1 MRGSLKILAIVV
13 AVGLVGVSGELLA
26 NCNEAST
33 PANYP
38 IRQCVT
44 AAGTPSWFAAPP
56 VGSGPVSAT
65 WWILGFG
72 NRPVVDPSAGA
83 NVEPTGGSGFITG
96 AISATNHGTW
106 IGNDSGNLTA
116 GVATGAPD
124 GGLDLIPSAPGG
136 PGTLCFS
143 FGASWGLPFVDGC
156 ADLNRTYSALGGAGQ
171 VSDNYLNIYWS
182 GQPGVDF
189 YTPYTL
195 VDSPM
200 GVLLTE
206 GSNKN
211 FAAAFFQST
220 TRNASPDDI
229 FDRGW
234 DMGAIDNGLPNPSGG
249 NDNIIPWQAIP
260 DPNVSAVIDPG
271 DQSRMLSLSWSH
283 IKLVHDASNRLNP
296 GATLDAAANNRHVLG
311 TPAPAGVGVME
322 QPELCS
328 YLVEMKPIVGLDCD
342 ANAPWV
348 SAGAGAAVPCSTGL
362 AAGAPLSTNVDV
374 APNTCVRLTTR
385 LGRTPTV
392 AFRTTAGQAATN
404 RVQNRLDAEAGNF
417 GDVGYQ
423 VSGTVRKIG
432 EAFLSAK
439 PVLRKATIAQKNLV
453 VEFETLGEFEAQ
465 SFDIVAKDRKGNT
478 TVIAT
483 VECSQCSSGIGAQY
497 RVDVPVSTLRGASS
511 VYVVMQPAGT
521 ASESID
527 ITREGPTPGRETKRR

>member
-38 IRQCVT
+38 VRQCIT

-65 WWILGFG
+65 WWTLGFG

-83 NVEPTGGSGFITG
+83 NAEPTGGSGFITG
-96 AISATNHGTW
+96 AVSATNHGTW
-106 IGNDSGNLTA
+106 IGNDSGNLTVGA
-116 GVATGAPD
+116 ATGAPD
-124 GGLDLIPSAPGG
+124 GGLDLIPSVPGG
-136 PGTLCFS
+136 PGSLCFS

-156 ADLNRTYSALGGAGQ
+156 TDLNRTYGSLGGAGQ
-171 VSDNYLNIYWS
+171 VSDGYLNVYWS
-182 GQPGVDF
+182 GVPGA
-189 YTPYTL
+189 YTQYSL

-211 FAAAFFQST
+211 FAAAFFSAT
-220 TRNASPDDI
+220 SRAGSDTDI
-229 FDRGW
+229 FDRGF
-234 DMGAIDNGLPNPSGG
+234 DMGAIDNGNPNPSGG
-249 NDNIIPWQAIP
+249 NDNVIPWQAIP
-260 DPNVSAVIDPG
+260 EPNVSVAVDPN
-271 DQSRMLSLSWSH
+271 DESRIVSLSWSH
-283 IKLVHDASNRLNP
+283 IRLVHDGSSRLNP
-296 GATLDAAANNRHVLG
+296 GATTEGTGRHVLG
-311 TPAPAGVGVME
+311 TPAPAGVGVLE
-322 QPELCS
+322 QPELAS
-328 YLVEMKPIVGLDCD
+328 YLVETKGIVGADCD
-342 ANAPWV
+342 AGAPWV
-348 SAGAGAAVPCSTGL
+348 SAGAGALVVPATAL
-362 AAGAPLSTNVDV
+362 PAGSPLSTNVDV
-374 APNTCVRLTTR
+374 APNSCVRLTTR
-385 LGRTPTV
+385 LGRVPTQSM
-392 AFRTTAGQAATN
+392 RTTGTASTN
-404 RVQNRLDAEAGNF
+404 RTENRLDAQAGNF